1 MYKRYPIART
11 APTAKTPA
19 RKRDPPRRARRSRRW
34 PLLLAAVI
42 VLAAAGFAAWTLL
55 VPAAPEDAWYDAD
68 SAAGSYEGKSDEE
81 VRADLEKAVAEGMM
95 NISIA
100 SNIKAS
106 AQTGQAEAR
115 IENIAANTMD
125 QKVTLKLADSGEVIY
140 ESGAIAPG
148 SHVQTV
154 QLDADL
160 APGAYDVLATFDG
173 YDVETREKKG
183 TAAAEV
189 TLTVE
194 A

>member
-1 MYKRYPIART
+1 MAAAIA
-11 APTAKTPA
+11 
-19 RKRDPPRRARRSRRW
+19 
-34 PLLLAAVI
+34 
-42 VLAAAGFAAWTLL
+42 LAAAGAAAWTLL
-55 VPAAPEDAWYDAD
+55 APVAPEDAWYDAG
-68 SAAGSYEGKSDEE
+68 AATGSYEGKSDEE
-81 VRADLEKAVAEGMM
+81 VKADLEKAVAEGMM

-115 IENIAANTMD
+115 IENIAANKVD
-125 QKVTLKLADSGEVIY
+125 QKVTLELEDSGEVIY

-154 QLDADL
+154 QLDAGL
-160 APGAYDVLATFDG
+160 EPGSYNVLATFDG
-173 YDVETREKKG
+173 YDTETREKKG
-183 TAAAEV
+183 TAAAQV

>member
-1 MYKRYPIART
+1 MYKRYHVARA
-11 APTAKTPA
+11 APAAKAP
-19 RKRDPPRRARRSRRW
+19 RKRDPPRRARRARRW
-34 PLLLAAVI
+34 PLLVAAVI
-42 VLAAAGFAAWTLL
+42 ALAAAGAAAWTLL
-55 VPAAPEDAWYDAD
+55 APAAPEDSWYDAGA
-68 SAAGSYEGKSDEE
+68 AAGSYKGKSDEE
-81 VRADLEKAVAEGMM
+81 VKADLEKAVAEGMM

-115 IENIAANTMD
+115 IENIAANKVD
-125 QKVTLKLADSGEVIY
+125 QKVTLELEDSGEVIY

-154 QLDADL
+154 QLDAGL
-160 APGAYDVLATFDG
+160 EPGSYNVLATFDG
-173 YDVETREKKG
+173 YDTETREKKG
-183 TAAAEV
+183 TAAAQV